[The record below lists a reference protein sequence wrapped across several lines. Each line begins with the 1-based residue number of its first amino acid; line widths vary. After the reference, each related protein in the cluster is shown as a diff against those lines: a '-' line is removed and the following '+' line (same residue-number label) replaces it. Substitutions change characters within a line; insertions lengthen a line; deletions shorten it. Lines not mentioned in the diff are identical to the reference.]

1 MLIEV
6 IKITIISL
14 MLIFLIHYLYYFLL
28 QSFTRPNIA
37 DLVEKPKKDYEKIF
51 NTINSDNLKK
61 TNDNKITNNNINNNI
76 NNNNN
81 NDNDSI
87 NNENVNLN
95 SDDSIKLNIA
105 SSDMKN
111 ELKHF
116 ISKEMTTDNTIN
128 FNSMQKDNLE
138 FSSF

>member
-28 QSFTRPNIA
+28 KSFTRPNVA
-37 DLVEKPKKDYEKIF
+37 DLVEKPKKDYETIF
-51 NTINSDNLKK
+51 NTINADNNIKE
-61 TNDNKITNNNINNNI
+61 TNSNTDKITSNVL

-81 NDNDSI
+81 NNNQVI